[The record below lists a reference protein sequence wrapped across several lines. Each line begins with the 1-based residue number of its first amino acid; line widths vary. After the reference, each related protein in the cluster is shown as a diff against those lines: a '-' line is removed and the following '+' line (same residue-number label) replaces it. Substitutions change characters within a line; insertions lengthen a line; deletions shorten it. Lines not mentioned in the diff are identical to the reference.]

1 MEKTRRLGGL
11 DSLRGLAMVSMIVY
25 HGLWDLIYLFSW
37 ELPWFEGTIGALW
50 QGITGWLF
58 IFLSGFCW
66 QLGRH
71 PGKRGLTVLGAGCLL
86 TLVTMAV
93 TPELVIHFGILTL
106 LGSCMLLMIPL
117 HGLLRD
123 WDPRWGLAV
132 NLAVFLMGLGRRR
145 SILQTLLFGFG
156 ESLRGGRFA
165 GALPIWDFPSRG
177 LCPGTTIPCFLGFS
191 SLRRGILLSP
201 CGAGE
206 SFWSGERYRCWAGW
220 DGTACWSICS
230 ISRFSM
236 VCSVWRPGSCKNGGW
251 HGCGVKL
258 RTGLFRAQKRFLFRE
273 AFFCRHCPKQG
284 KSGLTITV

>member
-37 ELPWFEGTIGALW
+37 ELPWFEGTIGTLW

-86 TLVTMAV
+86 TLVTLAV
-93 TPELVIHFGILTL
+93 MPELPVYFGILTL

-132 NLAVFLMGLGRRR
+132 NLAVFLMGLGATAVYFANPA
-145 SILQTLLFGFG
+145 IWI
-156 ESLRGGRFA
+156 RGVPQGWAVR
-165 GALPIWDFPSRG
+165 WG
-177 LCPGTTIPCFLGFS
+177 LAYLGFPQPGFMS
-191 SLRRGILLSP
+191 GDYYPLFPWVFLFTAGYFAQPLWGRRALLSRRAVP
-201 CGAGE
+201 VL
-206 SFWSGERYRCWAGW
+206 GW
-220 DGTACWSICS
+220 LGRHSLLVYLLHQPILY
-230 ISRFSM
+230 
-236 VCSVWRPGSCKNGGW
+236 
-251 HGCGVKL
+251 GVL
-258 RTGLFRAQKRFLFRE
+258 GLAAWLM
-273 AFFCRHCPKQG
+273 
-284 KSGLTITV
+284 